1 MSLDDQD
8 LQRLARLSR
17 LALPA
22 ERAARLRG
30 ELDNILGMVDQLRA
44 ADTSGVEALAHP
56 LGMTQRLRADA
67 VSDPVGEDG
76 RENLQQGAPAAA
88 DGLYLV
94 PRVIE

>member
-1 MSLDDQD
+1 MSLEDQD

-22 ERAARLRG
+22 ERAMRLRG
-30 ELDNILGMVDQLRA
+30 ELDNILGMVDRLRA
-44 ADTSGVEALAHP
+44 VDTAGVEPLAHP
-56 LGMTQRLRADA
+56 LGMTQRLRDDA
-67 VSDPVGEDG
+67 VSDPVGEAG
-76 RENLQQGAPAAA
+76 RAALQDGAPAAA